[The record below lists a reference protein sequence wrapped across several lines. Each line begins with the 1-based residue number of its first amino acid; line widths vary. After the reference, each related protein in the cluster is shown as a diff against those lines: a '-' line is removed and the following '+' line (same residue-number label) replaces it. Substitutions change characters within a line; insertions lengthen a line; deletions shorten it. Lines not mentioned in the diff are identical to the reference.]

1 MPHNR
6 GIAPLSY
13 RLPKHTMQP
22 LGKEQ
27 QHALSRSVE
36 KAQRKAGKAKGR
48 QEDRKLC
55 REGREESN

>member
-1 MPHNR
+1 
-6 GIAPLSY
+6 
-13 RLPKHTMQP
+13 MQP

-55 REGREESN
+55 REGRKDSN